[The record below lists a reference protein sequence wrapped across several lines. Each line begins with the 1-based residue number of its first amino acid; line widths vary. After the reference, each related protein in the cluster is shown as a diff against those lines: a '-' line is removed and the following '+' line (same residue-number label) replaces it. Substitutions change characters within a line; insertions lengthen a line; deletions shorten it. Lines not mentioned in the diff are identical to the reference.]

1 MAKIITGANQK
12 GGCGKT
18 TSAVNLCAAAASQ
31 GKKTLLIDMDPQ
43 ANATLTF
50 LQPGG
55 YNRDMFDLLTDS
67 CGLKELVVMSKTYN
81 NLWLA
86 PSSINLA
93 RLEIMGS
100 NAATL
105 AYKLRDKLK
114 GEADKWDLIMIDTGP
129 TLGMLS
135 VMSMTAAS
143 HVLIPVQAS
152 YYALQGTRDLL
163 ETFRQVKEYMNKEL
177 EIIGVVITMYSERM
191 NMSREAAA
199 EIRETF
205 GDKVFNTVISR
216 SVVLEESPAFSQG
229 VITYRPGSRSAEEY
243 RQLYGEVTSRG

>member
-1 MAKIITGANQK
+1 MCKIITGANQK

-18 TSAVNLCAAAASQ
+18 TSAVNLCAAAALA

-50 LQPGG
+50 LAPGS
-55 YNRDMFDLLTDS
+55 YSRDMFDLLTDT
-67 CGLKELVVMSKTYN
+67 CTLGELVVMSKTYN
-81 NLWLA
+81 NLFLA

-93 RLEIMGS
+93 RLEMMNG

-105 AYKLRDKLK
+105 AYKLKDKLK
-114 GEADKWDLIMIDTGP
+114 DENDKWDLILIDTGP
-129 TLGMLS
+129 TLGLLS
-135 VMSMTAAS
+135 VMSMTAAT
-143 HVLIPVQAS
+143 HLLIPIQAS

-177 EIIGVVITMYSERM
+177 EIIGVAITMYSERM

-199 EIRETF
+199 EIKQTF
-205 GDKVFNTVISR
+205 GDKVFATVISR
-216 SVVLEESPAFSQG
+216 SVVLEESPAFGQG

-243 RQLYGEVTSRG
+243 RKLYEEVAGRG